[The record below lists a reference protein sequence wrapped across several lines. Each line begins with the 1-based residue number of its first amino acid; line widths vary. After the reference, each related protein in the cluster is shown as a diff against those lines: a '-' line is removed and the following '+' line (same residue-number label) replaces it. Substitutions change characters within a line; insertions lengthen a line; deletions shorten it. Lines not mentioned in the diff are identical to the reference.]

1 MNRESFLFQE
11 VSQEDIQN
19 IMSDD
24 LNYTDRIEE
33 SETSWRKKS

>member
-11 VSQEDIQN
+11 VSQEEIQN

-24 LNYTDRIEE
+24 LNYTDCIEE